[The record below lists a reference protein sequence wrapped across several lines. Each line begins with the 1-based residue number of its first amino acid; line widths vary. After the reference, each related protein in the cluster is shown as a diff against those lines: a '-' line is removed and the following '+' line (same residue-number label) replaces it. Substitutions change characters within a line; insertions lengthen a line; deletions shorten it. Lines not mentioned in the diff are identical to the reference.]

1 MPTEDSVSHDPFV
14 KLMGRL
20 ALAECHEEDMVT
32 RTVLYFNDSLQAP
45 GAGLRSECRCRMKEI
60 VDLIPGVV
68 LIQNE

>member
-1 MPTEDSVSHDPFV
+1 
-14 KLMGRL
+14 MGRL
-20 ALAECHEEDMVT
+20 ALAECHEEDIVT
-32 RTVLYFNDSLQAP
+32 RTVRYFDDSLQAS